1 MRKKVVFYY
10 RRLSLIQKLSI
21 PLIAVSLFG
30 FLLTV
35 VIVKQ
40 VHLIQ
45 NHTVLLKNEL
55 IPALEKSTNN
65 LTLLKNISEN
75 LTFATLVAEADMV
88 LEIIDNQTVEINL
101 QDIISNKKLDLIKA
115 DSYLHAFH
123 NYFKIATEYAL
134 TVIGN
139 DSLSDN
145 SEESAEELFVEYNRV
160 QKYFLE
166 LNHDIEREISVK
178 TALIEATS
186 MKVIYFT
193 VVYIVVFSIVLF
205 FTSYINYKDFND
217 YDVIEAQ
224 RKELSKVNR
233 NLNLSIEYASLIQ
246 EAILPSIDIL
256 DSYTKDNFIFW
267 KPKDVVGGDIYLVV
281 ELESKNEILI
291 MVIDGVGHGVSG
303 AFLTILVKALE
314 VQIVEQISRGIL
326 KPSPA
331 EILKYFNI
339 SIKTILKQEKGSTS
353 NVGFDGGIL
362 YYNRVTHRCKYAG
375 AKTPLYVINGDKLE
389 VIKSDRKNVGFI
401 RTKMNQEYTE
411 YDIEIKKGTK
421 LYISTDGIMD
431 QEGKENSRYGK
442 DRFVKLILDNEHRPF
457 DKQKE
462 FITSDFLKVKGDL
475 EQSDDI
481 TVIGLEFKF
490 EK

>member
-1 MRKKVVFYY
+1 MRKKVVLYY
-10 RRLSLIQKLSI
+10 QRLSLIQKLSI
-21 PLIAVSLFG
+21 PLVVVSLFG

-45 NHTVLLKNEL
+45 NQTVLLKDEL

-75 LTFATLVAEADMV
+75 LTFATLVAEEDMV
-88 LEIIDNQTVEINL
+88 LEITDNQIVEINL
-101 QDIISNKKLDLIKA
+101 QAIISNKKLNLIEA

-123 NYFKIATEYAL
+123 NYFKTATGYAL
-134 TVIGN
+134 MVIGN
-139 DSLSDN
+139 DSLSSN
-145 SEESAEELFVEYNRV
+145 SDEGAEKLFIEYNRV

-166 LNHDIEREISVK
+166 LNHHIEREISSK
-178 TALIEATS
+178 TALIEETS

-193 VVYIVVFSIVLF
+193 VIYIIVFSIVLF

-217 YDVIEAQ
+217 YDIIEAQ

-246 EAILPSIDIL
+246 EAILPSNDIL
-256 DSYTKDNFIFW
+256 DGYTKDNFVFW

-281 ELESKNEILI
+281 ELESKHEILI

-314 VQIVEQISRGIL
+314 AQIVEQIARGVL
-326 KPSPA
+326 EPSPA
-331 EILKYFNI
+331 EILKYFNV
-339 SIKTILKQEKGSTS
+339 SIKTILKQEKGSKS

-362 YYNRVTHRCKYAG
+362 YYNRRTNRCRYAG
-375 AKTPLYVINGDKLE
+375 AKTPLYIINNHKLE

-411 YDIEIKKGTK
+411 YEIEIKEGTK
-421 LYISTDGIMD
+421 LYISTDGLLD
-431 QEGKENSRYGK
+431 QEGEDNSRYGK
-442 DRFVKLILDNEHRPF
+442 DRFEKVILESHNNPF
-457 DKQKE
+457 SQQE
-462 FITSDFLKVKGDL
+462 ELITSSFLNIKGEL

-481 TVIGLEFKF
+481 TVIGLEFR
-490 EK
+490 